1 MNDFKYRYGMDR
13 AQRSASGTRRI
24 RLLVLFIIVLA
35 VTGGIIY
42 CLVPH
47 GTLFSGD
54 KPAPPSA
61 GTTTT
66 TAATDVPSGAPGSE
80 GGGNNSASVAGTA
93 SGTSDAGVA
102 TSGTEVSDA
111 GNAPSADGG
120 EKTEQVADVPAK
132 EKDAGENPVT
142 AADATEFPQ
151 KGKPWVGDPPEE
163 RPSAAKPE
171 QPVADDQRLSPLYSG
186 STGELGTLVIVRPG
200 ESLSRLAARHRTTVE
215 ALRYFNKLKKDNIRI
230 GQKLRLI
237 PGPWRITIDKS
248 RRELLLE
255 RSMDGSWQN
264 FAAFQVGL
272 GRLNSTPAADFVIS
286 TRLRH
291 PDWYTPDGRIIRYG
305 DPENQLG
312 DYFLKLAR
320 SGSPDKPL
328 IGYGIHG
335 TGDESTVG
343 KNWSR
348 GCVRMRNRDV
358 GILYYLVPT
367 GTPVRIIPGEAD
379 VKKLEK

>member
-1 MNDFKYRYGMDR
+1 MNDFKYRYGVDR
-13 AQRSASGTRRI
+13 AQRSASGTRRV
-24 RLLVLFIIVLA
+24 RLLVLFILVLA
-35 VTGGIIY
+35 ATGGIIY

-47 GTLFSGD
+47 ETLFPGN
-54 KPAPPSA
+54 KPAPAADVTPA
-61 GTTTT
+61 VP
-66 TAATDVPSGAPGSE
+66 AATEAASGTPGSPE
-80 GGGNNSASVAGTA
+80 GGNATAPVAGTN
-93 SGTSDAGVA
+93 
-102 TSGTEVSDA
+102 SGTEVSAVED
-111 GNAPSADGG
+111 APSAGGG
-120 EKTEQVADVPAK
+120 EKPEQVADAPAK
-132 EKDAGENPVT
+132 DSGENTVSP
-142 AADATEFPQ
+142 ADATEFPQ
-151 KGKPWVGDPPEE
+151 KGKPWAGDPPEE
-163 RPSAAKPE
+163 LPSAPKPE
-171 QPVADDQRLSPLYSG
+171 TPAAEDPRLAPLYSG
-186 STGELGTLVIVRPG
+186 STGELGTLVVVRPG

-215 ALRYFNKLKKDNIRI
+215 ALRYFNKLKNDNIRI

-255 RSMDGSWQN
+255 RSADGSWQAFAN
-264 FAAFQVGL
+264 FPVGL
-272 GRLNSTPAADFVIS
+272 GRMNSTPAADFVIS

-291 PDWYTPDGRIIRYG
+291 PDWYTTDGRIIPYG

-358 GILYYLVPT
+358 GILYYLAPT